1 MRSGLK
7 NSSSGFG
14 MSRSSLKV
22 EDPRDTIPGVFVS
35 GAGDGDRTRGLQLGK
50 LTPYHSATPA
60 RIVVHA
66 EIRSDSTAAPN
77 GYSSPTIRRRDRRN
91 GPRISPSSGPPS
103 PLCEV
108 GKVRA

>member
-14 MSRSSLKV
+14 MSRSPLKV
-22 EDPRDTIPGVFVS
+22 EDPRDAIPGVFVS

-60 RIVVHA
+60 LTFVYGCIRRLYTA
-66 EIRSDSTAAPN
+66 ASYPQSRSDSAPAST
-77 GYSSPTIRRRDRRN
+77 GHSSPTIRRR
-91 GPRISPSSGPPS
+91 SEEHTSELQS
-103 PLCEV
+103 
-108 GKVRA
+108 